1 MERRELLKHV
11 LMGSSLLAAP
21 RWLAA
26 SESTASSAVLSA
38 TSSAEDY
45 RAAALAAER
54 WLNSVAQREGDTV
67 RWPVDPLKPKVVD
80 QSLYSGMPGVVL
92 FYLELHHATGDAR
105 YLREAQSGARA
116 LVAALPPEGVGAA
129 GAGLYTGLTGIAYV
143 LQLVQERAPFAA
155 GQTALAQ
162 IAERVR
168 GSASWKGEAAVWQ
181 DSTDIISGTAGL
193 ALALVWLQA
202 RDRASASPWRDSSR
216 VLRGAARSLLDAG
229 VSEGNGTKWAISSST
244 PRRYPNFSHGT
255 AGVSYTLAT
264 LAMHPALADDRTL
277 QRAAREG
284 ALSGARYLDGITT
297 TSPSGARKIFHS
309 EPGNE
314 SLYYLSWCHGPA
326 GTGRLYRQ
334 LERLTG
340 DATWRRYQPALA
352 KAIVESGVPE
362 QHPDRSGFWNNI
374 SQCCGNCGVAEYFVA
389 RHAATRSADDLAFAQ
404 RVMDDVIR
412 RATPDAGG
420 LKWVQAENRTSPDDV
435 IAQTGFMQ
443 GAAGV
448 GIALLHMEGALRERR
463 PLVVLPD
470 SPSWT

>member
-1 MERRELLKHV
+1 MERRELLKQA
-11 LMGSSLLAAP
+11 LLGSGLLAAP
-21 RWLAA
+21 RWLTA
-26 SESTASSAVLSA
+26 SEFTVAGTAQ
-38 TSSAEDY
+38 DY

-54 WLNSVAQREGDTV
+54 WINSTVQREGDIA
-67 RWPVDPLKPKVVD
+67 RWPVDPLKPAVVD

-92 FYLELHHATGDAR
+92 FHLELHHATGDAR
-105 YLREAQSGARA
+105 HLREAQNGARA
-116 LVAALPPEGVGAA
+116 LIAALPREGVGAG
-129 GAGLYTGLTGIAYV
+129 GAGLYTGLTGTAYV
-143 LQLVQERAPFAA
+143 LQLVQERAPFAEA
-155 GQTALAQ
+155 QSALAQ
-162 IAERVR
+162 IAGRVR
-168 GSASWKGEAAVWQ
+168 DSATWKGEAAVWQ

-202 RDRASASPWRDSSR
+202 RDRASASPWRDAHRS
-216 VLRGAARSLLDAG
+216 LRGAARSLLDAG
-229 VSEGNGTKWAISSST
+229 VREGNGTKWAVSPST

-255 AGVSYTLAT
+255 AGVSFTLAT
-264 LAMHPALADDRTL
+264 LAMHPALADDRAL
-277 QRAAREG
+277 QQAAREG

-340 DATWRRYQPALA
+340 DAAWRRYQPALV

-389 RHAATRSADDLAFAQ
+389 RHASTRSADDLVFAQ
-404 RVMDDVIR
+404 RVMDDVIT

-435 IAQTGFMQ
+435 MAQTGFMQ

-448 GIALLHMEGALRERR
+448 GIALLHLEGAMRR
-463 PLVVLPD
+463 RKPLVVLPD
-470 SPSWT
+470 APSWT

>member
-1 MERRELLKHV
+1 MDRRELLKQV
-11 LMGSSLLAAP
+11 LIGSGVLAVP
-21 RWLAA
+21 RWMAA
-26 SESTASSAVLSA
+26 SELVGPHN
-38 TSSAEDY
+38 TSSAADY

-54 WLNSVAQREGDTV
+54 WIASSAQREGDTV
-67 RWPVDPLKPKVVD
+67 RWPVDPRKPQVVD

-92 FYLELHHATGDAR
+92 LHLELHHATGDAR
-105 YLREAQSGARA
+105 HLREAQDGARA
-116 LVAALPPEGVGAA
+116 LIAALPREGVGAG

-155 GQTALAQ
+155 AHTALTQ
-162 IAERVR
+162 ISGRVHD
-168 GSASWKGEAAVWQ
+168 GATWKGEAAVWQ
-181 DSTDIISGTAGL
+181 DSTDIISGTAGI
-193 ALALVWLQA
+193 ALALTWLRA
-202 RDRASASPWRDSSR
+202 RDRAPGSPWRDTDR
-216 VLRGAARSLLDAG
+216 LLRGAARSLLDAG
-229 VSEGNGTKWAISSST
+229 VTEGNGTKWAISPTT

-264 LAMHPALADDRTL
+264 LAMHPALADDRAL
-277 QRAAREG
+277 QQAARAG

-297 TSPSGARKIFHS
+297 TSASGARKIFHS

-326 GTGRLYRQ
+326 GTARLYRQ

-340 DATWRRYQPALA
+340 DATWRRYQPALSR
-352 KAIVESGVPE
+352 AIVESGVPE

-374 SQCCGNCGVAEYFVA
+374 SQCCGNCGVGEYFVA

-404 RVMDDVIR
+404 RVMDDVIA

-420 LKWVQAENRTSPDDV
+420 LKWVQAENRVSPEDTV
-435 IAQTGFMQ
+435 AQTGFMQ

-448 GIALLHMEGALRERR
+448 GVALLHLEGALRGRK